1 MKNIF
6 DGSISTCSFF
16 AFVTLAIYR
25 TAFLN
30 LDYIFDS
37 WKECT
42 SEANCEVNDWAR
54 IVLSLNALRLF
65 GEFEMVRKIIFC
77 FYVIVPNYFA
87 IIQLTVLF
95 VYTYAIWGCMSFGGT
110 FKYLHNY
117 DMGQA
122 NFNSMSDS
130 IITLIQLYV
139 GEAWNGVMLAAVDSV
154 GSNAY
159 PFFFSYVLISTMLLT
174 NLLVG
179 VIISGFGIT
188 VAVQKHAVCI
198 YIMMH
203 FFHFILNWVYYTT

>member
-1 MKNIF
+1 MFMLTMDFLKVKNIF

-77 FYVIVPNYFA
+77 FYVIITKLLCYH
-87 IIQLTVLF
+87 
-95 VYTYAIWGCMSFGGT
+95 S
-110 FKYLHNY
+110 
-117 DMGQA
+117 A
-122 NFNSMSDS
+122 NS
-130 IITLIQLYV
+130 
-139 GEAWNGVMLAAVDSV
+139 
-154 GSNAY
+154 
-159 PFFFSYVLISTMLLT
+159 
-174 NLLVG
+174 
-179 VIISGFGIT
+179 
-188 VAVQKHAVCI
+188 AVCI
-198 YIMMH
+198 YICYMGMYVVWRH
-203 FFHFILNWVYYTT
+203 I